1 MGVIDISELVDQKT
15 AFNKEVQFDG
25 ITNDGKHVR
34 FSTRFIYKFYRDTW
48 ESMVQAFG
56 EDGAKEYVADD
67 MYESVAHS
75 VGLFQLR
82 EEILRVVNE
91 RILDNNGNWT
101 YTTPCDEVRAKVN
114 EVLDEFFS
122 ELYPRTSPWS

>member
-1 MGVIDISELVDQKT
+1 MVISELVDQKT
-15 AFNKEVQFDG
+15 AFNREVQFDG
-25 ITNDGKHVR
+25 ITNDGERVR
-34 FSTRFIYKFYRDTW
+34 FSTRFICEFRRDTW

-56 EDGAKEYVADD
+56 EEGAKEYVADD
-67 MYESVAHS
+67 MYESLAHT

-82 EEILRVVNE
+82 DEISRVVNE
-91 RILDNNGNWT
+91 RALDDNGNWL

-122 ELYPRTSPWS
+122 KLYPRTSPWS